1 VIRVLVADDEAM
13 VRGGFR
19 MILEAQD
26 DLQVV
31 GEAADGQQALAQVRE
46 LAPDVVL
53 MDIRMPVMDGLEAT
67 RRLLSSSPTP
77 PKVLMLTTF
86 DLDQYVYQAMRVG
99 ASGFL
104 LKTAPP
110 SELAAAV
117 RAVVGGE
124 VLLAPPITRRLVEQF
139 VRRPPPGQDLPP
151 SLRALTAREVEVLR
165 LIAGGLSNAEIARA
179 LFLGEATVKTHLNR
193 VLAKL
198 GLRDRVQ
205 AVVLAYE
212 TGLVTPGREEPPA
225 HIAGGEN

>member
-1 VIRVLVADDEAM
+1 VIRVLIADDEAL

-19 MILEAQD
+19 MILEAQA

-31 GEAADGQQALAQVRE
+31 GEAADGQQALARARE

-77 PKVLMLTTF
+77 PKVVMLTTF
-86 DLDQYVYQAMRVG
+86 DLDQYVYEAMKVG

-139 VRRPPPGQDLPP
+139 GPPPG
-151 SLRALTAREVEVLR
+151 RW
-165 LIAGGLSNAEIARA
+165 
-179 LFLGEATVKTHLNR
+179 
-193 VLAKL
+193 
-198 GLRDRVQ
+198 
-205 AVVLAYE
+205 
-212 TGLVTPGREEPPA
+212 TPGLCGR
-225 HIAGGEN
+225 GRW

>member
-1 VIRVLVADDEAM
+1 VIRVLIADDEAL